1 MDTRPYLMMK
11 GSGERACSVQEKR
24 DGGQGG
30 LSGAAGAGG
39 HMGALRCPCRARG
52 RKPKPHIKPRS
63 DVPVRRVRRAVLGFE
78 MCSRPDSRPLGP
90 GTLAHRPVDRNL

>member
-1 MDTRPYLMMK
+1 
-11 GSGERACSVQEKR
+11 
-24 DGGQGG
+24 
-30 LSGAAGAGG
+30 
-39 HMGALRCPCRARG
+39 MGALRCPCRARG

-90 GTLAHRPVDRNL
+90 GTLAHRPVDRNLSLDEGA